1 MVQPE
6 PRRNGADT
14 AKSDLEKLIRS
25 IGDQALQQVVKE
37 HSAQSQ
43 AASRRPASRW
53 ISFTCPS
60 RNDSA
65 IFAAVSTLPAKQ
77 IGA

>member
-1 MVQPE
+1 VQPE

-43 AASRRPASRW
+43 AASRRPASR
-53 ISFTCPS
+53 
-60 RNDSA
+60 
-65 IFAAVSTLPAKQ
+65 
-77 IGA
+77 